1 MRVFRVI
8 NRGILSPQ
16 SIKGSIDHPENP
28 HARTS
33 LIVLENTSNF
43 GGGTIYP
50 QDTLDEVFSIAARR
64 NLPVHVD
71 GARIWNAIVATVSA
85 DRDGRPDRSLSVI
98 DEGDGSVVANITP
111 IEQQAT
117 TTIALAARRRAT
129 DQPTLPP
136 EMSAWRRQWLPV
148 AAAVA
153 VTIVGGLVTWS
164 FSDELAD
171 DGGGITAALEGE
183 VVAVT
188 GITDEGLSDGSSGVA
203 EIGEARL
210 VRADDRY
217 YLDLD
222 LDLDGD
228 VTDLPSIEGYY
239 ELWIV
244 DPEID
249 GMFSLG
255 VVAGDGRYALPDQLD
270 PADFPVVD
278 VSVESVDGDPTHS
291 GRSAWRGHLDL

>member
-1 MRVFRVI
+1 M
-8 NRGILSPQ
+8 S
-16 SIKGSIDHPENP
+16 DP
-28 HARTS
+28 HAHGPS
-33 LIVLENTSNF
+33 DDDMMFN
-43 GGGTIYP
+43 GAGTIAGLLAEITDADRHRLEP
-50 QDTLDEVFSIAARR
+50 PPS
-64 NLPVHVD
+64 
-71 GARIWNAIVATVSA
+71 IWNAIFATVSA
-85 DRDGRPDRSLSVI
+85 DSDGRPDRSLTLT
-98 DEGDGSVVANITP
+98 DNGDGSVIADITS
-111 IEQQAT
+111 IERQAT

-129 DQPTLPP
+129 DQPSLPP

-153 VTIVGGLVTWS
+153 VTIVGGLVTWA
-164 FSDELAD
+164 FSDELAED
-171 DGGGITAALEGE
+171 NSTTATLEGE
-183 VVAVT
+183 VVATT
-188 GITDEGLSDGSSGVA
+188 GVTDEGLSDGASGVA

-210 VRADDRY
+210 VRSGDRY
-217 YLDLD
+217 YLDI
-222 LDLDGD
+222 DLDGD

-249 GMFSLG
+249 GAISLG
-255 VVAGDGRYALPDQLD
+255 VMAGDGRYALPDNLD

>member
-1 MRVFRVI
+1 M
-8 NRGILSPQ
+8 S
-16 SIKGSIDHPENP
+16 DP
-28 HARTS
+28 HAHEPS
-33 LIVLENTSNF
+33 DDDLMF
-43 GGGTIYP
+43 
-50 QDTLDEVFSIAARR
+50 
-64 NLPVHVD
+64 D
-71 GARIWNAIVATVSA
+71 GADTIVGLLGEITDADRHRLLPPPSIWNAIAATVSA
-85 DRDGRPDRSLSVI
+85 DRNGRADRSLTLPNN
-98 DEGDGSVVANITP
+98 GNGSVVADITP

-117 TTIALAARRRAT
+117 TTIALAARRRAA

-153 VTIVGGLVTWS
+153 VTIVGGLVTWA
-164 FSDELAD
+164 FSDELAED
-171 DGGGITAALEGE
+171 NGTTVTLEGE
-183 VVAVT
+183 VVATT
-188 GITDEGLSDGSSGVA
+188 GVTDEGLSDGSSGVT

-210 VRADDRY
+210 VRSGDRY

-222 LDLDGD
+222 LDGD
-228 VTDLPSIEGYY
+228 VSDLPSIEGYY

-249 GMFSLG
+249 GTISLG
-255 VVAGDGRYALPDQLD
+255 VLAGDGRYTLPDNLE

-291 GRSAWRGHLDL
+291 GRSVWRGHFDL

>member
-1 MRVFRVI
+1 M
-8 NRGILSPQ
+8 S
-16 SIKGSIDHPENP
+16 DP
-28 HARTS
+28 HLDGPPDDDLMFDGA
-33 LIVLENTSNF
+33 
-43 GGGTIYP
+43 
-50 QDTLDEVFSIAARR
+50 DTIAALLAEVTDADRHR
-64 NLPVHVD
+64 LQPPPS
-71 GARIWNAIVATVSA
+71 IWNAIVATVSA
-85 DRDGRPDRSLSVI
+85 DRDGRPDRPLTLADNS
-98 DEGDGSVVANITP
+98 DESIVADLTP

-153 VTIVGGLVTWS
+153 VTIVGGLVTWA
-164 FSDELAD
+164 FSDELAED
-171 DGGGITAALEGE
+171 NSGTAAALEGE
-183 VVAVT
+183 VVAAT
-188 GITDEGLSDGSSGVA
+188 GISDEGLSDGLSGVA

-210 VRADDRY
+210 VRSGNRY
-217 YLDLD
+217 YLD

-255 VVAGDGRYALPDQLD
+255 VVAGDGRYALPDNLD